1 MSRIFDIDDDKE
13 EFNIPE
19 NATIELSMS
28 PVMPYD
34 LHFIKYSDEF
44 QSFVDVS
51 LISII
56 IYITTEIYMAF
67 VQPKDEVN
75 LSLVWCAMI
84 VVYGISTL
92 LSIARNYLQ
101 KSEGVL
107 LFIFAGI
114 SFILS
119 LLIQLADT
127 KFFDFQIK
135 DAFRNISSNTLSL
148 IQNSY
153 QIVESGIKEKIPKN
167 VMSNQNM
174 YSQLK
179 FYSSNDLLFTCFIAF
194 ISAIIGALYFFP
206 AFRLAKLHFLSLK
219 YSQGSKLK
227 RLIFYISFIL
237 PLLISICWIKL
248 GKSERT
254 TDQAFQT
261 AENSTIQKF
270 INLINPEKDNLNSSI
285 LYKIKMFV
293 MNIFFAK
300 NLKIYLILIFFLI
313 RLALFRHY
321 AQSYLNLAYEIAAGI
336 RKQSTKV
343 TNKKYMSSISSIYQ
357 YYGVVATQYII
368 PLYLLLFMGFL
379 LKTLGNYTWCGNMEY
394 CNQFVEMV
402 SSWSSFLKQN
412 STSSPSLFKR
422 LESSHFNISQ
432 SHDAFNKIFT
442 PYVLSS
448 LIGYFTFWTSTIWFL
463 ISCFGLFYYHYFD
476 NQYFVEN

>member
-1 MSRIFDIDDDKE
+1 MNRIFDIDDDKE

-19 NATIELSMS
+19 SATIELSMS
-28 PVMPYD
+28 PVLPYD

-51 LISII
+51 LISMI

-67 VQPKDEVN
+67 IQPKDEIN

-92 LSIARNYLQ
+92 ISIARNYLE

-153 QIVESGIKEKIPKN
+153 QMEENLKDKVSKT
-167 VMSNQNM
+167 VYSNQNM

-227 RLIFYISFIL
+227 RLVFYISFIM
-237 PLLISICWIKL
+237 PLLISICWLKL
-248 GKSERT
+248 GKNTNTINQALNT
-254 TDQAFQT
+254 T
-261 AENSTIQKF
+261 ENSTIQKF
-270 INLINPEKDNLNSSI
+270 LNLITPENNNSDTSFF
-285 LYKIKMFV
+285 YKIKMFV
-293 MNIFFAK
+293 LNIFFAK
-300 NLKIYLILIFFLI
+300 NLKIYLVLIFFFI

-343 TNKKYMSSISSIYQ
+343 TNKKYISSISSIYQ

-394 CNQFVEMV
+394 CNQFVEMI
-402 SSWSSFLKQN
+402 SNWSSNLKQN

-432 SHDAFNKIFT
+432 SHDAFNRIFT
-442 PYVLSS
+442 PYVLRS
-448 LIGYFTFWTSTIWFL
+448 LIGYFTFWTNTIWFL
-463 ISCFGLFYYHYFD
+463 ISCLGLFYYHYFE
-476 NQYFVEN
+476 NQYFVES